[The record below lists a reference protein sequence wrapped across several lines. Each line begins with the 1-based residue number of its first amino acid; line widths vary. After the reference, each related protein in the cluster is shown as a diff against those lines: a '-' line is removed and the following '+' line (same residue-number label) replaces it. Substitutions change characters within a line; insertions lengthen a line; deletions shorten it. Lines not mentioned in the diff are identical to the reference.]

1 MFYPVVYID
10 KGLGFA
16 LPSQGWSSECVAA
29 GVQTL
34 PLVYLESE
42 VETQVRVLCPSYLV
56 Y

>member
-29 GVQTL
+29 GVRSL

-42 VETQVRVLCPSYLV
+42 VENTGQGSLPVLPV